1 MRRRDENETTGSG
14 GKPQPDWLVWLVGIL
29 TEQGYDVK
37 SPRGGGQARLA
48 RETGLAG
55 STINRIIKE
64 GQTPDYDSQVRLSR
78 HLGLSLP
85 EFLIRTGKAKRSD
98 FSSDMADDD
107 FPFNLNESGH
117 LQVLSERRLTP
128 EEIAALAG
136 VPEGDKDWFTTMVR
150 SMRKRGPSD
159 GSSAAGGAAAEG

>member
-1 MRRRDENETTGSG
+1 MRRRNEHDTSG

-29 TEQGYDVK
+29 TERGYDVK

-64 GQTPDYDSQVRLSR
+64 GQVPDFESQVRLSR
-78 HLGLSLP
+78 HLGLSLD

-98 FSSDMADDD
+98 FGADTESEEH
-107 FPFNLNESGH
+107 FPFGMNESGH
-117 LQVLSERRLTP
+117 VGVASGKRLTP

-159 GSSAAGGAAAEG
+159 DGSTTGGAVAEG